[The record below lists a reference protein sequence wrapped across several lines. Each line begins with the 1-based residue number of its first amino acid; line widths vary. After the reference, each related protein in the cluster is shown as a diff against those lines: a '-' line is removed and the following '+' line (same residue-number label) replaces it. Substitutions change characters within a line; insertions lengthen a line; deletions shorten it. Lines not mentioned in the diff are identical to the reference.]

1 MFKCYAIALVCTFLL
16 QAVDTNYTNAAAKA
30 GPNQVVMFEGDE
42 IKLDIAAE
50 GVELKNGW
58 TITPYTHPGVSYY
71 CRKLKPVA
79 EWISMLSNRSPRIK
93 LTTLFRVVKC
103 LPASCMWSG
112 LGSRNNLY
120 N

>member
-1 MFKCYAIALVCTFLL
+1 MPNVYTYGIALAYTFLL

-30 GPNQVVMFEGDE
+30 GPNQVVMFEEDE

-71 CRKLKPVA
+71 CRKLKPIT
-79 EWISMLSNRSPRIK
+79 EWISILSNRSPRIK
-93 LTTLFRVVKC
+93 LTALFRVVSY
-103 LPASCMWSG
+103 LPASYM
-112 LGSRNNLY
+112 
-120 N
+120 